1 MGGGDDVGVGAAAGV
16 SSCSCGGG
24 RVVGVVEVKVAVA
37 VAVQI
42 ANAIAEPT
50 VDQAV
55 NVGGELVCCIKVCV
69 FFSGVASL
77 PQSPAVECGRVED
90 FDT

>member
-16 SSCSCGGG
+16 SSCSCAGG
-24 RVVGVVEVKVAVA
+24 RVVRVVEVEVAVA
-37 VAVQI
+37 VAVPVVVPVQI

-50 VDQAV
+50 VDQAG
-55 NVGGELVCCIKVCV
+55 NVGEELVCCIKRCV

-77 PQSPAVECGRVED
+77 PQSPAVE
-90 FDT
+90 